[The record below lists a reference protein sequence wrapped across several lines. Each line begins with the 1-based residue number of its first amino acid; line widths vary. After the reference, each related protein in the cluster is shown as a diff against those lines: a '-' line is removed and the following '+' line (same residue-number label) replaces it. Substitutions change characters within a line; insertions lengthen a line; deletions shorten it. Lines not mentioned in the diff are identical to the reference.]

1 MYLNQW
7 WTLFL
12 KNMKKV
18 LFTLCLFVSTLLH
31 AQNAT
36 LAEIE
41 KANAGYNTI
50 QGKFVQTKTLVAKG
64 NSVKSDGLLYIS
76 GENQMAQHYQAPSTD
91 LLIINGN
98 DFFMIRG
105 KKKNRFNTGKNK
117 MMRGLRNTLLYCVH
131 GRPAVLAQENGA
143 EITTVKKANGYEVVL
158 TSTKK
163 TPRGYAKIVLLYDL
177 KTKLLTRMQMDE
189 YNGNS
194 TLYEMNGLK
203 TNQPIDA
210 SMYAIPEK

>member
-1 MYLNQW
+1 
-7 WTLFL
+7 
-12 KNMKKV
+12 
-18 LFTLCLFVSTLLH
+18 
-31 AQNAT
+31 
-36 LAEIE
+36 
-41 KANAGYNTI
+41 
-50 QGKFVQTKTLVAKG
+50 
-64 NSVKSDGLLYIS
+64 
-76 GENQMAQHYQAPSTD
+76 
-91 LLIINGN
+91 
-98 DFFMIRG
+98 MIRG
-105 KKKNRFNTGKNK
+105 KKKNRFNTAKNK

-143 EITTVKKANGYEVVL
+143 EITAVKKANGYEVVL

>member
-1 MYLNQW
+1 
-7 WTLFL
+7 
-12 KNMKKV
+12 MKKV
-18 LFTLCLFVSTLLH
+18 LFILCLFVSTLLH

-105 KKKNRFNTGKNK
+105 KKKNRFNTAKNK

>member
-18 LFTLCLFVSTLLH
+18 LFVLCLFMSSLLY

-50 QGKFVQTKTLVAKG
+50 QGKFVQIKTLVAKG
-64 NSVKSDGLLYIS
+64 KSVKSDGLLYIS

-91 LLIINGN
+91 LLIINDD

-105 KKKNRFNTGKNK
+105 KKKNRFNTAKNK
-117 MMRGLRNTLLYCVH
+117 TMRGLRNTLLYCVH

-143 EITTVKKANGYEVVL
+143 EITVVKKANGYEVVL

-163 TPRGYAKIVLLYDL
+163 TPRGYAKIILLYDL

-203 TNQPIDA
+203 TNQPIDG
-210 SMYAIPEK
+210 SVYAISEK